1 MRMTIDSRAIT
12 CAGFLAAVIAAT
24 AVPYGIA
31 AQTSETAPCPREP
44 AIFYSKGSVRDV
56 TNEPPCRLFFRP
68 TGVRLTGAADGS
80 RPDPGSLLVRD
91 GRGRYYSANADGW
104 ESTISV
110 WSADGAYLSSFG
122 RAGEGPGEFKGESL
136 TLFVDDG
143 DTLHVLDSR
152 DWMVF
157 SPEHEFVRQV
167 TGRQI
172 TYPTDVE
179 QTETLAPYYDGRIL
193 ASAGHPSTGDA
204 YFRIVNRDG
213 SLDDTF
219 GTAEEGTGASG
230 HYGHDRAIAYPR
242 GNRGFWAAPS
252 LEGATEYVL
261 EEWDAMGKEI
271 AWSLRRRQ
279 PWFRWTGNPNSSPI
293 VGALEITADRL
304 LFVLLASPTEEY
316 AEAMEPYDEIRKE
329 GGRHW
334 TPELGREVDEL
345 SETLV
350 HMVAEVIDVN
360 SARLLA
366 SESHL
371 LGDVMRGDALLPPRL
386 FRNSLTGYVYR
397 IGEDGVPYVEIVEAV
412 LEKK

>member
-1 MRMTIDSRAIT
+1 MTINSRVTTRAV
-12 CAGFLAAVIAAT
+12 FLAAAIAAAAAPT
-24 AVPYGIA
+24 GIA
-31 AQTSETAPCPREP
+31 AQNSEAAPCPRGP
-44 AIFYSKGSVRDV
+44 RISYSKGSIRDV

-80 RPDPGSLLVRD
+80 RPDPGPLVVTD

-110 WSADGAYLSSFG
+110 WGADGAHLSSFG
-122 RAGEGPGEFKGESL
+122 RAGEGPGEFKGGAL

-143 DTLHVLDSR
+143 DTLHVLDYR

-167 TGRQI
+167 TSRQI
-172 TYPTDVE
+172 GRHNTLE
-179 QTETLAPYYDGRIL
+179 QTETLAPLYDGRIL
-193 ASAGHPSTGDA
+193 SSSAHPETGDA

-219 GTAEEGTGASG
+219 GTSEEGTGASG

-252 LEGATEYVL
+252 QEGATEYVL
-261 EEWDAMGKEI
+261 EEWDALGKVI

-279 PWFRWTGNPNSSPI
+279 PWFRWTGSPNSSPA
-293 VGALEITADRL
+293 VGLLEITLDRL
-304 LFVLLASPTEEY
+304 LLVLLARPTEEY
-316 AEAMEPYDEIRKE
+316 AEAMKPYDEIMKE
-329 GGRHW
+329 GGAGW
-334 TPELGREVDEL
+334 TPELGREMDEL
-345 SETLV
+345 SETMV
-350 HMVAEVIDVN
+350 HMVVEVIDVD
-360 SARLLA
+360 SAVLLA

-371 LGDVMRGDALLPPRL
+371 LGDVMRGDAILPHRL
-386 FRNSLTGYVYR
+386 FRNSLTGYVYT
-397 IGEDGVPYVEIVEAV
+397 IGEDGVPYVEIVEGV

>member
-1 MRMTIDSRAIT
+1 MTIDSRATT
-12 CAGFLAAVIAAT
+12 CAGFLAAAITAT
-24 AVPYGIA
+24 VMPYGVA
-31 AQTSETAPCPREP
+31 AQTSEATPCPREP
-44 AIFYSKGSVRDV
+44 AIFYTKGSVRDV

-80 RPDPGSLLVRD
+80 RPDPGPLVVRD

-122 RAGEGPGEFKGESL
+122 RAGEGPGEFKGEGL

-172 TYPTDVE
+172 GYQTIVE

-193 ASAGHPSTGDA
+193 ASAAHPSTGDA

-219 GTAEEGTGASG
+219 GTSEEGTGASG

-252 LEGATEYVL
+252 IVPPISLDSSLATLPGSKREEALDVSEYGRAGFG
-261 EEWDAMGKEI
+261 EKPRKAGG
-271 AWSLRRRQ
+271 
-279 PWFRWTGNPNSSPI
+279 P
-293 VGALEITADRL
+293 
-304 LFVLLASPTEEY
+304 
-316 AEAMEPYDEIRKE
+316 AEAVEPYEEIMRE
-329 GGRHW
+329 GGRRW
-334 TPELGREVDEL
+334 TPELDREVDEL

-360 SARLLA
+360 SAQLLA

-397 IGEDGVPYVEIVEAV
+397 IGEDGVPYVEIVEGV